1 MDASI
6 ISSLILSGSGII
18 TSLIL
23 GYMFGYLPRQR
34 KIKIISLQK
43 ELLRIY
49 SDVLEFHK
57 LENDLLLN
65 ANISKN
71 MARKN
76 FRISHNSEN
85 KRVQKRIIE
94 LENQIK

>member
-65 ANISKN
+65 VNISKN
-71 MARKN
+71 MARK
-76 FRISHNSEN
+76 I
-85 KRVQKRIIE
+85 
-94 LENQIK
+94 LE

>member
-23 GYMFGYLPRQR
+23 GYMFGCLPRQR

-65 ANISKN
+65 VNISKN
-71 MARKN
+71 MARK
-76 FRISHNSEN
+76 I
-85 KRVQKRIIE
+85 
-94 LENQIK
+94 LE